1 MNKQKNEYVDKLNSE
16 NVIELTEYNGYEY
29 NRYFFDVKEEKLY
42 LFTRNK
48 YKLIKPFN
56 NGLMDIVSL
65 IDVSYKQHSCSYSKL
80 IRQLKEWDEENK

>member
-1 MNKQKNEYVDKLNSE
+1 MNKQKPIYVDKLNSE

-29 NRYFFDVKEEKLY
+29 NRYYFDVKDEKLY

-56 NGLMDIVSL
+56 NGLMNIVSL
-65 IDVSYKQHSCSYSKL
+65 IDVSYKQHACSYNKL
-80 IRQLKEWDEENK
+80 IRHLKEWDDKNK